1 VRKGKAEIMSE
12 SVIYAISLILLVGV
26 CGLGFWFA
34 RQSLGLGGMPLFTPR
49 QRRLGVVESTSIDG
63 RRRLLLLRRD
73 NVEHLIMTG
82 GPVDVVIETGI
93 ASRPAIIGLDQ
104 PVNGALNGREPQLG
118 GEVQLV
124 LSREQA
130 N

>member
-1 VRKGKAEIMSE
+1 MSE

-34 RQSLGLGGMPLFTPR
+34 RQSLGLGGMPLFTPKT
-49 QRRLGVVESTSIDG
+49 RRLGVVESTSIDG
-63 RRRLLLLRRD
+63 RRRLLLVRRD

-82 GPVDVVIETGI
+82 GPVDVIVETGI
-93 ASRPAIIGLDQ
+93 PAQPRPAIIGLDQ
-104 PVNGALNGREPQLG
+104 PMNGALNGREPQLG
-118 GEVQLV
+118 GEVPLV